1 MEFYPPD
8 AHRGRDAGRGESPSS
23 DFRGHFP
30 GKPVLPGVCQM
41 WLVRRAVSEMTGQTL
56 RYGRVREVKYLHPI
70 LPQSDCELTVRVV
83 LTPCE
88 QGCCVQANIST
99 VDELKMKIKARF
111 Q

>member
-1 MEFYPPD
+1 MRVGVNPR
-8 AHRGRDAGRGESPSS
+8 HRIFE
-23 DFRGHFP
+23 GHFP

-56 RYGRVREVKYLHPI
+56 RYGRVREVKFLRPI
-70 LPQSDCELTVRVV
+70 LPQSDRELVVRVV

-88 QGCCVQANIST
+88 QGCYVQANIST
-99 VDELKMKIKARF
+99 ADEPKMKIKARF